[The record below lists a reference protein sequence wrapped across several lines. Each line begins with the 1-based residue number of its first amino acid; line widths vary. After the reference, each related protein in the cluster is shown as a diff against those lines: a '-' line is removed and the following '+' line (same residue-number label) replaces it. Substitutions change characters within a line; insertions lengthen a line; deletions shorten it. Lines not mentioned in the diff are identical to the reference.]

1 MAASAAG
8 AMLAISSVSFRGQ
21 NFAQGCVAVPSD
33 VGDAPTRAELDEV
46 EDNGALLAR
55 IFECNGRA
63 RLVGGN
69 LTDGDIDG
77 VDLPILRID
86 EGVDVE
92 LLPTSPRAALRSLMM
107 SAASLG
113 SK

>member
-69 LTDGDIDG
+69 FTDGDIDG

-92 LLPTSPRAALRSLMM
+92 LPDLAARPC
-107 SAASLG
+107 G
-113 SK
+113 P